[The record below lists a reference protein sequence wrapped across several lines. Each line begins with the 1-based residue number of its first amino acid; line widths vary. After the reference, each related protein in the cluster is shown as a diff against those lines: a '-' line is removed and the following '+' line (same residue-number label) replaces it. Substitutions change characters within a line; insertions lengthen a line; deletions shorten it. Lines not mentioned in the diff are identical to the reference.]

1 MTIWTLGEKNA
12 SLFCMHKTKTHYYIE
27 PYAQT
32 LQATIISLGP
42 YKGRVSAILD
52 QTICYPEG
60 GGQPGDRGTLNS
72 IPIVDTIQDE
82 SGQILHILGQE
93 HDFTPGDTVTIR
105 IDWAHRYDY
114 MQQHTAQHLLSGLLY
129 TLLQVGTL
137 SVHLGHDDLSIEIDT
152 PSFSTEDAEMIE
164 DAVNAE
170 IRKNVPVS
178 TFEVTQ
184 EDSMKLGL
192 RRPVKVDG
200 NVRIVQIGDAD
211 TIACGGVHVR
221 DTSELLYIGFLRTE
235 KIRGRIKTYWVAGK
249 RSIDMMRRNLKIIEE
264 AGTLLSLPAEEIVTG
279 ISSLQN
285 QLSDARY
292 QVRQLSSRFTSLK
305 FSQYLKPALKLN
317 GIPLISLDITDWEE
331 EEFKNLPETLLSI
344 SEILLCVVR
353 ERTDGKLAWM
363 VAVKGFGSESD
374 LFQSI
379 RKDALPLIDG
389 KGGGKPPLWQ
399 GVGHLPQGKTRF
411 LDQVMSLFRGYMDVK
426 AL

>member
-1 MTIWTLGEKNA
+1 
-12 SLFCMHKTKTHYYIE
+12 
-27 PYAQT
+27 
-32 LQATIISLGP
+32 
-42 YKGRVSAILD
+42 
-52 QTICYPEG
+52 
-60 GGQPGDRGTLNS
+60 
-72 IPIVDTIQDE
+72 
-82 SGQILHILGQE
+82 
-93 HDFTPGDTVTIR
+93 
-105 IDWAHRYDY
+105 
-114 MQQHTAQHLLSGLLY
+114 
-129 TLLQVGTL
+129 
-137 SVHLGHDDLSIEIDT
+137 
-152 PSFSTEDAEMIE
+152 
-164 DAVNAE
+164 
-170 IRKNVPVS
+170 
-178 TFEVTQ
+178 
-184 EDSMKLGL
+184 
-192 RRPVKVDG
+192 
-200 NVRIVQIGDAD
+200 
-211 TIACGGVHVR
+211 VR

-292 QVRQLSSRFTSLK
+292 QVRQLSSRFTSMK

>member
-32 LQATIISLGP
+32 LQATIISLDP

>member
-1 MTIWTLGEKNA
+1 
-12 SLFCMHKTKTHYYIE
+12 MHKTKTHYYIE
-27 PYAQT
+27 PYART
-32 LQATIISLGP
+32 LQATIISLGH
-42 YKGRVSAILD
+42 YKGSIAAILD

-152 PSFSTEDAEMIE
+152 PSFSTEDAEMVE

-170 IRKNVPVS
+170 IRKNVSVS

-264 AGTLLSLPAEEIVTG
+264 AGTLLSVPAEEIVTG

-331 EEFKNLPETLLSI
+331 EEFKALPEILLSI

-353 ERTDGKLAWM
+353 ERTDGKVAWM
-363 VAVKGFGSESD
+363 VAVKGFGAESD
-374 LFQSI
+374 LFQKI
-379 RKDALPLIDG
+379 RKDALPHIDG

-399 GVGHLPQGKTRF
+399 GVGQLPQGKNEF
-411 LDQVMSLFRGYMDVK
+411 LDHVMSLFRGYVDVK

>member
-1 MTIWTLGEKNA
+1 
-12 SLFCMHKTKTHYYIE
+12 
-27 PYAQT
+27 
-32 LQATIISLGP
+32 
-42 YKGRVSAILD
+42 
-52 QTICYPEG
+52 
-60 GGQPGDRGTLNS
+60 
-72 IPIVDTIQDE
+72 
-82 SGQILHILGQE
+82 
-93 HDFTPGDTVTIR
+93 
-105 IDWAHRYDY
+105 

-292 QVRQLSSRFTSLK
+292 QVRQLSSRFTSMK

>member
-1 MTIWTLGEKNA
+1 
-12 SLFCMHKTKTHYYIE
+12 
-27 PYAQT
+27 
-32 LQATIISLGP
+32 LQATIISLDP

-292 QVRQLSSRFTSLK
+292 QVRQLSSRFTSMK

>member
-1 MTIWTLGEKNA
+1 
-12 SLFCMHKTKTHYYIE
+12 
-27 PYAQT
+27 
-32 LQATIISLGP
+32 
-42 YKGRVSAILD
+42 
-52 QTICYPEG
+52 
-60 GGQPGDRGTLNS
+60 
-72 IPIVDTIQDE
+72 
-82 SGQILHILGQE
+82 
-93 HDFTPGDTVTIR
+93 
-105 IDWAHRYDY
+105 
-114 MQQHTAQHLLSGLLY
+114 
-129 TLLQVGTL
+129 
-137 SVHLGHDDLSIEIDT
+137 
-152 PSFSTEDAEMIE
+152 
-164 DAVNAE
+164 
-170 IRKNVPVS
+170 
-178 TFEVTQ
+178 
-184 EDSMKLGL
+184 
-192 RRPVKVDG
+192 
-200 NVRIVQIGDAD
+200 
-211 TIACGGVHVR
+211 
-221 DTSELLYIGFLRTE
+221 
-235 KIRGRIKTYWVAGK
+235 
-249 RSIDMMRRNLKIIEE
+249 MMRRNLKIIEE

-292 QVRQLSSRFTSLK
+292 QVRQLSSRFTSMK

>member
-1 MTIWTLGEKNA
+1 
-12 SLFCMHKTKTHYYIE
+12 MHKTKTHYYIE

-32 LQATIISLGP
+32 LQATIISLDP

-292 QVRQLSSRFTSLK
+292 QVRQLSSRFTSMK
-305 FSQYLKPALKLN
+305 FSQYLKLALKLN

>member
-1 MTIWTLGEKNA
+1 
-12 SLFCMHKTKTHYYIE
+12 MHKTKTHYYIE

-32 LQATIISLGP
+32 LQATIISLDP

-292 QVRQLSSRFTSLK
+292 QVRQLSSRFTSMK